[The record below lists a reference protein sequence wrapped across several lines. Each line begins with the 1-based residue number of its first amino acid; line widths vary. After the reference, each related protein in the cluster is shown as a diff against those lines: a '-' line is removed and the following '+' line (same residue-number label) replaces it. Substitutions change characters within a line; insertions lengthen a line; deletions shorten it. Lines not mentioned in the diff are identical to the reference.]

1 MIKEEKVFIPINIRN
16 SGYFNNIGYVF
27 DKDVKIL
34 EVSVCDLKSGSK
46 TKVTAVCEI
55 CKSENYISY
64 SKYILNRDRNNKG
77 YYSCFGCK
85 NIEKEKTCLNR
96 YGVISFSMT
105 DVFKE
110 SESIKWKGIQKG
122 SEKGKKTMIEKY
134 GVDSFFKT
142 QEMRDMNRKWM
153 SSDEFKEKSKET
165 LMSKYGVESYSKTDE
180 FKEVIKD
187 KKYQINEKIRN
198 TFIEKYGV
206 DSYSKTDDWKLKYS
220 MNKEIIREKIIK
232 TCMQKYGVDNVFKH
246 SEFIDKSRLTKELM
260 GNIVPDSLMDDWN
273 LYKRKVRKLT
283 NRNKRKLY
291 EEWNGLDYYDQEKII
306 GNLSLS
312 PTNGLYPTLDHK
324 ISTIYGFLND
334 ISFEDI
340 SDISN
345 LCITK
350 RYINSSK
357 SGRIEVE
364 FIESLKP
371 TSSLA

>member
-1 MIKEEKVFIPINIRN
+1 MIKEEKVFIPINLRN
-16 SGYFNNIGYVF
+16 SGYFKSLGYII

-34 EVSVCDLKSGSK
+34 EVNVYNLKNGSK
-46 TKVTAVCEI
+46 TRVTAICEI

-64 SKYILNRDRNNKG
+64 SKYIMNRDRNNKG
-77 YYSCFGCK
+77 YYSCFCCK

-105 DVFKE
+105 NEFKE
-110 SESIKWKGIQKG
+110 SESIKWKGIKKG

-142 QEMRDMNRKWM
+142 QEMRDMNREWM
-153 SSDEFKEKSKET
+153 GSNEFREKSKET
-165 LMSKYGVESYSKTDE
+165 LIEKYGVDSYSKTDE
-180 FKEVIKD
+180 FKEVIKS
-187 KKYQINEKIRN
+187 KKSEINEKIRN
-198 TFIEKYGV
+198 TFMHNYGV
-206 DSYSKTDDWKLKYS
+206 DSYSKTNDWKLQYS

-232 TCMQKYGVDNVFKH
+232 TCIDKYGVDNVSKN
-246 SEFIDKSRLTKELM
+246 SEFIDKSRLTKELL
-260 GNIVPDSLMDDWN
+260 GIIVPDSLLDDWS

-291 EEWNGLDYYDQEKII
+291 EEWDGLDYYDQERII

-312 PTNGLYPTLDHK
+312 PTNRLYPTLDHK

-334 ISFEDI
+334 IPFEDI

-350 RYINSSK
+350 RCINSSK
-357 SGRIEVE
+357 SGKIEEE
-364 FIESLKP
+364 FLETLK
-371 TSSLA
+371 SI